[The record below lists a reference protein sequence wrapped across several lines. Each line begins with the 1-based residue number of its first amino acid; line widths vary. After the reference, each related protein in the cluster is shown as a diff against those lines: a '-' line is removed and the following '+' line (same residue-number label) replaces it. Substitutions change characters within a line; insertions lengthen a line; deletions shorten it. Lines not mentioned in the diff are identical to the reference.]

1 MHSIGGERL
10 VRMAPLSREELR
22 DRVLIHLRSLGFKVD
37 TEDGGELLFEGYDG
51 KDRLRLLHD
60 PARRWILSQHQAWV
74 RSRWPR
80 LRGYFA
86 DGRDV
91 NPEAIRP
98 VLVEVSAAWQQDLFR
113 LARLTWSLPYSKGY
127 GRRLNFLILDDGN
140 RSPEGLPF
148 LMGLLALQ
156 SPPLSFPP
164 RDRLFRYPEGRKT
177 ELVNQTMDIYTL
189 GAIPPYSALLG
200 GKLVALA
207 AASNEVREAY
217 HRKYAGRNTEIEK
230 RALPAHLVALTT
242 TSAFGRSSLY
252 RRLKYNG
259 EPIAISIGYT
269 EGYGAFHLEPLYP
282 LFREYLESQGIRTR
296 GGYGV
301 GPRIKWQTCVR
312 ALERLGLS
320 RALLRHTVKREAF
333 LFPLIHNLQDYME
346 GRTDEPEY
354 KDLPFA
360 DLVAYWRSRW
370 LLPRIARVDGWREWR
385 AERLLESLIVEPS
398 PEVGGG
404 HPYER

>member
-1 MHSIGGERL
+1 MQG
-10 VRMAPLSREELR
+10 
-22 DRVLIHLRSLGFKVD
+22 RVENL
-37 TEDGGELLFEGYDG
+37 
-51 KDRLRLLHD
+51 
-60 PARRWILSQHQAWV
+60 
-74 RSRWPR
+74 WPR
-80 LRGYFA
+80 LRPYFA
-86 DGRDV
+86 DGRDI

-98 VLVEVSAAWQQDLFR
+98 VLVEATTPWQHELFR

-127 GRRLNFLILDDGN
+127 GRRLRFLILDEGN
-140 RSPEGLPF
+140 RNPEGQPY
-148 LMGLLALQ
+148 LMGILALQ

-164 RDRLFRYPEGRKT
+164 RDRRFRYPPGRKT
-177 ELVNQTMDIYTL
+177 ELVNQTMDIHTL
-189 GAIPPYSALLG
+189 GALPPYSYLLG

-217 HRKYAGRNTEIEK
+217 RRKYEGRRTEIEG
-230 RALPAHLVALTT
+230 RVLPAHLVALTT

-252 RRLKYNG
+252 NRLKYNG

-282 LFREYLESQGIRTR
+282 LFREYLEAQGISTR
-296 GGYGV
+296 GGYNV

-320 RALLRHTVKREAF
+320 GALLKHTIRREVF
-333 LFPLIHNLQDYME
+333 LFPLIHNLDDYME

-360 DLVAYWRSRW
+360 DLGAYWRERW
-370 LLPRIARVDGWREWR
+370 LLPRVARVDGWYKWE
-385 AERLLESLIVEPS
+385 AEQLLESLLMRNEANGVRS
-398 PEVGGG
+398 D
-404 HPYER
+404 ER